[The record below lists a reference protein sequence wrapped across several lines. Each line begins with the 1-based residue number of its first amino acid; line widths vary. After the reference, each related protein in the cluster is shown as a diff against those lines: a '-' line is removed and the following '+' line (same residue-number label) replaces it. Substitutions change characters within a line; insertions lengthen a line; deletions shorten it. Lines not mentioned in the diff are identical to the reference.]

1 MKKLIKKIMT
11 WSQEARVGIVMAAVA
26 LLLIGGVSAFR
37 SWWAPSSS
45 STQLPISSSSKT
57 PISSSS
63 SSSPQPVVLPV
74 DEIVE
79 KPFSVEATMA
89 RGYYEQDASLEE
101 RMDAMVFYD
110 GTYKC
115 SQGLDFVFNN
125 QEFDVLAASSGIVK
139 DKVVDSIYGLVV
151 TIECA
156 SEVEMVYASLKSSS
170 LQVGDEIN
178 KGDVIGVAGESIYG
192 SELNAPMLH
201 FRMYKNEQVINP
213 KNNFGTA
220 LKNVQ

>member
-45 STQLPISSSSKT
+45 STQLPSTSSSKT

-63 SSSPQPVVLPV
+63 SSNPQPVVLPV

-89 RGYYEQDASLEE
+89 RGYYEQEASLEE

-139 DKVVDSIYGLVV
+139 DKVVDSIYGLTV
-151 TIECA
+151 TVECA
-156 SEVEMVYASLKSSS
+156 NNIEMVYASLASSS
-170 LQVGDEIN
+170 LKVGDEVN
-178 KGDVIGVAGESIYG
+178 KGDLIGVAGKSIYG
-192 SELNAPMLH
+192 SELDVPMLH
-201 FRMYKNEQVINP
+201 FRMYKDNQVINP
-213 KNNFGTA
+213 NKNFGNA

>member
-89 RGYYEQDASLEE
+89 RGYYEQDASLQE

-139 DKVVDSIYGLVV
+139 DKVVDSIYGLTV

-156 SEVEMVYASLKSSS
+156 SEVEIVYASLKSSS
-170 LQVGDEIN
+170 LQVGDEVN
-178 KGDVIGVAGESIYG
+178 KGDLIGVAGESIYG
-192 SELNAPMLH
+192 SELDAPMLH
-201 FRMYKNEQVINP
+201 FRMYKNDQIVNP
-213 KNNFGTA
+213 KNNFGNA

>member
-1 MKKLIKKIMT
+1 MNKLIKKIMS
-11 WSQEARVGIVMAAVA
+11 WSQEARVGLVVASVA
-26 LLLIGGVSAFR
+26 LLLIGGVSAAR
-37 SWWAPSSS
+37 SWWAPSNSTSLPGTSSSVNPIQPSTSS
-45 STQLPISSSSKT
+45 ST
-57 PISSSS
+57 
-63 SSSPQPVVLPV
+63 PQPVVLPV

-79 KPFSVEATMA
+79 KPFSVEATIA
-89 RGYYEQDASLEE
+89 RGYYEQEASLEE

-125 QEFDVLAASSGIVK
+125 QEFEVLAASSGIVK

-156 SEVEMVYASLKSSS
+156 SEVEIVYASLKSSD
-170 LQVGDEIN
+170 LKVGDEVT
-178 KGDVIGVAGESIYG
+178 KGDLIGVAGESVYG
-192 SELNAPMLH
+192 SELDAPMLH
-201 FRMYKNEQVINP
+201 FRMYKNDQVVNP
-213 KNNFGTA
+213 KNNFGNA

>member
-11 WSQEARVGIVMAAVA
+11 WSQEARVGIVLAAVA
-26 LLLIGGVSAFR
+26 LLLIGGVSAAR
-37 SWWAPSSS
+37 SWWAPST
-45 STQLPISSSSKT
+45 STQLPSTSSSNS
-57 PISSSS
+57 PITSSSTN
-63 SSSPQPVVLPV
+63 PQPVVLPV

-79 KPFSVEATMA
+79 KPFSVEATIA
-89 RGYYEQDASLEE
+89 RGYYEQEASLEE

-125 QEFDVLAASSGIVK
+125 QEFEVLAASSGIVK
-139 DKVVDSIYGLVV
+139 DKVVDSIYGLVI

-156 SEVEMVYASLKSSS
+156 SEVEMVYASLKSST
-170 LQVGDEIN
+170 LQIGDEVT
-178 KGDVIGVAGESIYG
+178 KGDLIGVAGESVYG
-192 SELNAPMLH
+192 SELDAPMLH
-201 FRMYKNEQVINP
+201 FRMYKEGQVINP
-213 KNNFGTA
+213 KDNFGNA